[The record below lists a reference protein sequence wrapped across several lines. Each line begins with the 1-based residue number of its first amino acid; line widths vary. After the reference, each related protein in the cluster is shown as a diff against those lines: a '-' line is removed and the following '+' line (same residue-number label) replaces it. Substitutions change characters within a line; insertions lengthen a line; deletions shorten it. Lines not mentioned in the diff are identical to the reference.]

1 MNGEAARGL
10 IVGDSSPHP
19 FDPRPSVARFLGR
32 GFDVSVACEFVPIV
46 TSRPSPVRADVP
58 TVRRN
63 PPKPGSSAPK
73 AHHPDELVQVEALL
87 AHFGQLEAQFQQVR
101 EGLAQS
107 HRLATLGTIASVIAH
122 EYNNILTPVISYAQL
137 ALAQPEDAALTRKAL
152 EKALAGAE
160 RAAKISASLLG
171 FAREADEKHA
181 ARLPAVV
188 DDTIACM
195 ARAPEKDGVRVAI
208 DVPDVQVAISA
219 TNLQQVLLNL
229 VLNARHAMR
238 RRGGHIKINGR
249 KQGAMLVLDVIDD
262 GPGVPAEIRERLF
275 EPFVTAPT
283 PQDGDGAARPRGTGL
298 GLMICRDLIR
308 NAGGTIECE
317 TEEGKGTTFHITLPL
332 ADDLFTPPSN

>member
-1 MNGEAARGL
+1 MLFSDAAGLPGNFRG
-10 IVGDSSPHP
+10 
-19 FDPRPSVARFLGR
+19 R
-32 GFDVSVACEFVPIV
+32 ACEFVTVV
-46 TSRPSPVRADVP
+46 TSRRSPIWADVP

-63 PPKPGSSAPK
+63 PPKPGTSAPR

-87 AHFGQLEAQFQQVR
+87 AHFGQLETQFQQVR

-160 RAAKISASLLG
+160 RAAKISSSLLG

-181 ARLPAVV
+181 ARLRTVV

-238 RRGGHIKINGR
+238 RRGGNIKINGR
-249 KQGAMLVLDVIDD
+249 TQGRMLVLDVIDD

-275 EPFVTAPT
+275 EPFVTAP
-283 PQDGDGAARPRGTGL
+283 PPEVSGEGDGVPPRPRGTGL

-308 NAGGTIECE
+308 NAGGTIECD
-317 TEEGKGTTFHITLPL
+317 TEEGRGTAFHITLPL
-332 ADDLFTPPSN
+332 ADDLFVTPTN